1 MNYLLYGS
9 EDFQINNRLD
19 ELIKKYKINEM
30 NIVNYTLDNNIKE
43 IIDDASTVS
52 LFDDK
57 KIIIVNQANIFDSKL
72 NNLDYLENYFNNPNP
87 DTILIMILNSDK
99 VDTRR
104 KIFKA
109 LDKKGIIEEY
119 NKKINIFK
127 YVSDMFQGYTITKPT
142 IQLLIKRVGNKP
154 EILKQEV
161 NKLLIYKDTNKI
173 ITDDDIISVCSHY
186 IDINIFKFMD
196 DIINKNKKEAIITYH
211 ELLKIGEEP
220 IKIVIMLANNYR
232 LMYQATNLRNLGYT
246 EKDIMKITGKSLYPI
261 KLAIQKGLK
270 YTNDQLI
277 NTIDSLAN
285 LDYQMKTSDVDKKL
299 ALELFILKL

>member
-119 NKKINIFK
+119 NEKINIFK

-154 EILKQEV
+154 EILKQEI